1 MEWPEKLRVFIEV
14 RGAVLEQSAGALSDL
29 PAVEG
34 IIVHDERIKIQLEK
48 TGVKSKVLLAS
59 SIADGWLIELEE
71 GRLVC
76 LKLTIPLDLRA
87 LNKDIDA
94 YYKQIHDRN
103 GYLLLDAPLMALEQ
117 CRTLLDLIC
126 L

>member
-1 MEWPEKLRVFIEV
+1 MEWPEKLSVFIEV
-14 RGAVLEQSAGALSDL
+14 RGSVLEQSAGALSDL

-34 IIVHDERIKIQLEK
+34 VIVHDERIKIQLEK
-48 TGVKSKVLLAS
+48 TGIKCKVLLARL
-59 SIADGWLIELEE
+59 ITNGWLVDLAE

-76 LKLTIPLDLRA
+76 LKPTFPLDLREIR
-87 LNKDIDA
+87 KDIDT

-103 GYLLLDAPLMALEQ
+103 GYLLLDVPSTALEQ
-117 CRTLLDLIC
+117 CQTLLDLVC